1 MGGITGNT
9 NTVAMLQNR
18 GEVIAMQTSRLT
30 LKMLS
35 TRAFRAIIFAA
46 AALGSSKVSTPV

>member
-1 MGGITGNT
+1 MGVITGNT

-18 GEVIAMQTSRLT
+18 GDVTAIQTSRLT

-35 TRAFRAIIFAA
+35 TNAFKAIIFAA
-46 AALGSSKVSTPV
+46 AASGSSKVSTPV